1 MHTNIVVD
9 DTLVAEAMDLTGIKT
24 ERQVIDAALRAFIR
38 LQRQRAIL
46 DLEGAIPWEGDLD
59 AMRTSRY
66 VGDMSVAEEEA
77 EYNAD
82 HD

>member
-1 MHTNIVVD
+1 MQTNIVVD
-9 DTLVAEAMDLTGIKT
+9 ESLVAEAMDLTGIKT
-24 ERQVIDAALRAFIR
+24 KRQVVDAALRTFIR
-38 LQRQRAIL
+38 LRRQRAVL

-66 VGDMSVAEEEA
+66 AGDMIVAEGEA

>member
-1 MHTNIVVD
+1 MRTNIVVD

-24 ERQVIDAALRAFIR
+24 ERLVIDAALRAFIR
-38 LQRQRAIL
+38 LQRQRTIL

-59 AMRTSRY
+59 AMRTARY
-66 VGDMSVAEEEA
+66 IGDMIVADEGA